1 MKKLF
6 TKEFKIGLWVII
18 GLVILIFG
26 IDFLKGINLFTPTN
40 YYIARYDNVQGIEIS
55 APVTIDGY
63 KVGQVREVKF
73 DYEHPGKIE
82 IVLALNKNLKVPEDS
97 YAQLTP
103 TMLSGTMIEMHLGKS
118 KNFLPVGS
126 EIKSLEAHDLMSSL
140 QSDVLPTV
148 NDILPMVDSLL
159 KNLNT
164 LVADPALAQSI
175 GRLDGITAN
184 LLQTSQGLNTT
195 MNRSVPMI
203 MNNAGRITTS
213 LDTVVG
219 NLGTLSYQLKQ
230 LPLNATMDNV
240 QAVTAN
246 LEAFSNDLRNKNST
260 LGMLM
265 KDPELYNR
273 LNRVAADVDSLI
285 VDIKANP
292 KRYISIK
299 LL

>member
-40 YYIARYDNVQGIEIS
+40 YYIARYDNVQGIEVS

-265 KDPELYNR
+265 NDPELYNR

>member
-246 LEAFSNDLRNKNST
+246 LEAFSKDLRNKNST

-265 KDPELYNR
+265 NDPELYNR

>member
-126 EIKSLEAHDLMSSL
+126 EITSLEAHDLMSSL

-246 LEAFSNDLRNKNST
+246 LEAFSKDLRNKNST

-265 KDPELYNR
+265 NDPELYNR

>member
-265 KDPELYNR
+265 NDPELYNR